1 MSTRRAQSI
10 LVCEMVVSAYMKR
23 QTLTFRL
30 SHRRCAIDRL
40 GVGWLFLS
48 LFPFLLPLK
57 AALPSPPSEL
67 PIEREDRVDH
77 LP

>member
-1 MSTRRAQSI
+1 MSTWRAQSI

-30 SHRRCAIDRL
+30 SHRLCVIERL

-57 AALPSPPSEL
+57 AALPSPL
-67 PIEREDRVDH
+67 PKLTTERKGH